1 MDKGKSIV
9 SRGGYRIQ
17 NNNINDTNDRS
28 KVRILLCDSD
38 PESCQEV
45 FSLLCKCSYQV
56 TTVLAADVIHKLN
69 IEGSCIDIILAEAN
83 ILVANGA
90 DILKYIMR
98 NMELKRIPL
107 IILSKPDQLSLISK
121 CLRLGAADY
130 LVKPPSENELLN
142 LWMHVG
148 ITGASH

>member
-9 SRGGYRIQ
+9 SRGGCRIQ

-28 KVRILLCDSD
+28 KIRILLCDSD

-56 TTVLAADVIHKLN
+56 TAVLAADVIHKLN

-83 ILVANGA
+83 ILVANSA

-107 IILSKPDQLSLISK
+107 IT
-121 CLRLGAADY
+121 DY
-130 LVKPPSENELLN
+130 IVKPPSENELLN
-142 LWMHVG
+142 LCMHVG